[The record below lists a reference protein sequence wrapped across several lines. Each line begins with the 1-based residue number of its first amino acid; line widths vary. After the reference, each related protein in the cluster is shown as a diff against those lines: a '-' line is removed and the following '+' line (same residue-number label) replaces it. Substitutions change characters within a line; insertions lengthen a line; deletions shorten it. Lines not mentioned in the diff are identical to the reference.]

1 MGANLD
7 WKFFDVPNLTFRI
20 IVQINPTPT
29 TTDATTIMTINA
41 VRLSPLLEEEE
52 EFEAAETG
60 VAVVIGGNIID
71 VLEALEVVGA
81 EVVLEAEVAEV
92 VLEVDAVVELGAAE
106 VV

>member
-52 EFEAAETG
+52 FEAAETG

-81 EVVLEAEVAEV
+81 EVVLEAEVAVV